1 VLHWQHLFQGIFA
14 MLAPKAFLDALSDQA
29 SRLFKGDHA
38 VPRAEFESHFKAIL
52 QSGFS
57 KLELVSREEFDS
69 QMVVL
74 ARTRARL
81 ETLEAKVLELEAR
94 MTPAAEVGDAPT
106 APVEA
111 APTTPAFTE
120 QNAGTAIPP
129 SA

>member
-1 VLHWQHLFQGIFA
+1 

-94 MTPAAEVGDAPT
+94 MTPAAVSNTP
-106 APVEA
+106 A
-111 APTTPAFTE
+111 APDEAPATPAFAE
-120 QNAGTAIPP
+120 QNGGTMVPP
-129 SA
+129 SS

>member
-94 MTPAAEVGDAPT
+94 MTPAAVSNTPAAPD
-106 APVEA
+106 EA
-111 APTTPAFTE
+111 APATPAFAE
-120 QNAGTAIPP
+120 QNGGTMVPP
-129 SA
+129 SS

>member
-1 VLHWQHLFQGIFA
+1 

-29 SRLFKGDHA
+29 SRLFKGDHGA
-38 VPRAEFESHFKAIL
+38 PRAEFESHFKSIL

-57 KLELVSREEFDS
+57 KLDLVSREEFDS

-94 MTPAAEVGDAPT
+94 LGPAAAVSAPSE
-106 APVEA
+106 PA
-111 APTTPAFTE
+111 AH
-120 QNAGTAIPP
+120 
-129 SA
+129 